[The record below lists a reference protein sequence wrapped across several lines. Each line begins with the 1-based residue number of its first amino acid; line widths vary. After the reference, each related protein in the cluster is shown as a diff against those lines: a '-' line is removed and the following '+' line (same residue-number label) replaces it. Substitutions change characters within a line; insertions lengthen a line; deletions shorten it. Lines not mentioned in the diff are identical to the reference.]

1 MHWPHFSEVI
11 WEIKS
16 AVIRVEERLSHNTD
30 RLNRIEDRLHKVE
43 IREPFKMADLLPWL
57 YGALILGS
65 VLLGKLSVVDAL
77 GLIQSQR

>member
-11 WEIKS
+11 WEIKA